1 VEEHTPELEE
11 EIART
16 HCQNQEK
23 IMKMLTVICREEFKN
38 EVLAVFA
45 TQGIK
50 GYTAIHGVEGSGVTG
65 TVPGTHVWTDRNM
78 LFLVA
83 LDNDQMATLVT
94 AVKQLRA
101 ELVIDNS
108 GYEVALKIF
117 LQPCE
122 EIM

>member
-1 VEEHTPELEE
+1 
-11 EIART
+11 
-16 HCQNQEK
+16 
-23 IMKMLTVICREEFKN
+23 
-38 EVLAVFA
+38 
-45 TQGIK
+45 
-50 GYTAIHGVEGSGVTG
+50 
-65 TVPGTHVWTDRNM
+65 M

>member
-1 VEEHTPELEE
+1 
-11 EIART
+11 
-16 HCQNQEK
+16 
-23 IMKMLTVICREEFKN
+23 MKMLTIICREEFKD
-38 EVLAVFA
+38 VLLGVFA

-101 ELVIDNS
+101 ELVIENS
-108 GYEVALKIF
+108 GREVALKIF

-122 EIM
+122 VIL